1 VHCQNGIRETLQGIE
16 LLNKLKQTLDQAR
29 ELAMETDDDVT
40 VYMIDMA
47 IVETGQKI
55 QEHKGAGRGGNEFGD
70 SQKH

>member
-1 VHCQNGIRETLQGIE
+1 MQGIE

-47 IVETGQKI
+47 IIETGQKI
-55 QEHKGAGRGGNEFGD
+55 QEHKVAGPVGNEFGD
-70 SQKH
+70 SRKH